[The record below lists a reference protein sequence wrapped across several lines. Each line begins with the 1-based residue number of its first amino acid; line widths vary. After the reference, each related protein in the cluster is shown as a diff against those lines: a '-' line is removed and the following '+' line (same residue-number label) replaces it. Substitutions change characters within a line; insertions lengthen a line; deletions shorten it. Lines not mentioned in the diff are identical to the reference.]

1 MMSRHSSLRSGLW
14 KCLVRITEKL
24 SESWDQRWRSWRTWS
39 AWWVVGAVVAVSCCR
54 WRRSQLRCFSS
65 SLFLVAKWR
74 WFFHTW
80 KLNEWVAKMMGLG
93 ISVFPSK
100 SYGYFLGGGLKYF
113 SCSSLFKEMI
123 QFDEHIFQMGWFNH
137 QLVFGYCD
145 FEDSW
150 SHGTQFISQQIIAT
164 AAKAHLKND
173 SFVRDSPPKSP
184 GNSGFRFCLKELP
197 RHIFAKVFFW

>member
-1 MMSRHSSLRSGLW
+1 MGFISDDVKALKSQVWALKMSGKDHRKAVRKLRSEVKILKGMIRMMSRGGR
-14 KCLVRITEKL
+14 
-24 SESWDQRWRSWRTWS
+24 
-39 AWWVVGAVVAVSCCR
+39 
-54 WRRSQLRCFSS
+54 RRSILLQMKAESTQAFFFILISRSQP
-65 SLFLVAKWR
+65 AWR

-113 SCSSLFKEMI
+113 LFSSLFGEMI

-150 SHGTQFISQQIIAT
+150 SHRTQFISGQSIAT
-164 AAKAHLKND
+164 KQ
-173 SFVRDSPPKSP
+173 
-184 GNSGFRFCLKELP
+184 P
-197 RHIFAKVFFW
+197 RPTWKMIVS